1 MLDTTGYHTK
11 ALEQIIAICIEANS
25 SSEALAEAVK
35 MKVSQKTQVRRSPL
49 TTNDRHSKG
58 LQQIIFMGAEPNP
71 RPKALDKAV

>member
-35 MKVSQKTQVRRSPL
+35 MKVSQKL
-49 TTNDRHSKG
+49 K
-58 LQQIIFMGAEPNP
+58 
-71 RPKALDKAV
+71 